1 MGKEDFRLS
10 GYSITRRLGTG
21 ARTVIYLAK
30 EDATRNMV
38 ALKRAVYERPEDT
51 RIFEQMEQEYE
62 VARQIDSPYIR
73 KCYKLI
79 RIRSMLKTRELYL
92 SMEWF
97 DGQAL
102 EDSPSLSIVDV
113 LLVFRMV
120 ANGLHA
126 MHQKGFIHCDIKP
139 NNILFNPS
147 GTVKIIDLGQS
158 CPIGTRKQRIQG
170 TPDYIAPEQVRREPL
185 DQRTDIFNLGATMYW
200 AFTGKNVPTLIPKND
215 TLGIPVPVKDF
226 QAPHEIHKRIPMGI
240 SKLIMDCVKNR
251 QSDRPTTM
259 GEVMSRLD
267 LLIHSILGPKMQN
280 PKAGP
285 VPNLQ

>member
-1 MGKEDFRLS
+1 MGKEDIKLS
-10 GYSITRRLGTG
+10 GYSIIRRLGTG

-30 EDATRNMV
+30 EDATRNTV
-38 ALKRAVYERPEDT
+38 ALKRAVAERPEDA

-62 VARQIDSPYIR
+62 IARQIDSPYVR
-73 KCYKLI
+73 KCHRLL
-79 RIRSMLKTRELYL
+79 RIRSMLRTKELYL
-92 SMEWF
+92 VMEWF
-97 DGQAL
+97 DGMAL

-126 MHQKGFIHCDIKP
+126 MHQRGFVHCDIKP

-158 CPIGTRKQRIQG
+158 CRTGARKQRIQG

-215 TLGIPVPVKDF
+215 TLGMAMPASQF
-226 QAPHEIHKRIPMGI
+226 QSPHEIHRRIPIGI
-240 SKLIMDCVKNR
+240 SKLIMDCVRER
-251 QSDRPTTM
+251 QADRPATM
-259 GEVMSRLD
+259 GDVMSRLD

-280 PKAGP
+280 PKGGA
-285 VPNLQ
+285 VSNLQ